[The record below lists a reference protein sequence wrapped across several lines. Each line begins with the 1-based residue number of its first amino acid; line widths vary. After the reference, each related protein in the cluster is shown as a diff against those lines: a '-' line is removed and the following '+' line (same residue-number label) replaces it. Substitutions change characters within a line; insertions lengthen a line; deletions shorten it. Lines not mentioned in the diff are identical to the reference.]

1 MKKTT
6 KFFVIFAILITLAS
20 CSFLTNKTYAVD
32 NIISSGKNF
41 VNEGEGQDNP
51 IDEEALRDT
60 SSYIYNVLFTIA
72 VVLAFVI
79 GMIIGIQ
86 FIMGSVDEKAK
97 IKETLVPYV
106 IGVFII
112 FSAFGIWKIVM
123 SIGNS
128 FEDARVKDDIKI
140 IRTV

>member
-1 MKKTT
+1 MKNKILNILFLTALM
-6 KFFVIFAILITLAS
+6 ILIIYAILP
-20 CSFLTNKTYAVD
+20 CKVYAIE
-32 NIISSGKNF
+32 NIMSSGKDF
-41 VNEGEGQDNP
+41 INEGEGQDNP
-51 IDEEALRDT
+51 INEEALRDT
-60 SSYIYNVLFTIA
+60 SSYIYNILFTIA
-72 VVLAFVI
+72 VVIAFII
-79 GMIIGIQ
+79 GTIIGIQ

-97 IKETLVPYV
+97 IKETLVPFV

-128 FEDARVKDDIKI
+128 FEDAKLKETKI

>member
-1 MKKTT
+1 MKNKILNVLILTILM
-6 KFFVIFAILITLAS
+6 VVMIYAILPY
-20 CSFLTNKTYAVD
+20 KVYAIED
-32 NIISSGKNF
+32 IMSSAKNF
-41 VNEGEGQDNP
+41 IDEGESQDNP
-51 IDEEALRDT
+51 IDEKALKDT

-72 VVLAFVI
+72 IIIAFAI

-86 FIMGSVDEKAK
+86 FIIGSVDEKAK

-112 FSAFGIWKIVM
+112 FSAFAIWKIAM

-128 FEDARVKDDIKI
+128 FENAKIENTSSIIKI
-140 IRTV
+140 V

>member
-1 MKKTT
+1 MKNKL
-6 KFFVIFAILITLAS
+6 IRNLLIIMLIILVLYT
-20 CSFLTNKTYAVD
+20 FLPNKIYAVD

-51 IDEEALRDT
+51 IDEKALKDT

-72 VVLAFVI
+72 VVIAFVI

-112 FSAFGIWKIVM
+112 FSAFGIWKTVM

-128 FEDARVKDDIKI
+128 FEDARVKDDIRI

>member
-1 MKKTT
+1 MKNKLT
-6 KFFVIFAILITLAS
+6 KNLFIIILVTLVLCA
-20 CSFLTNKTYAVD
+20 FLPNKIYAVD
-32 NIISSGKNF
+32 NIISSGKDF
-41 VNEGEGQDNP
+41 VNKGEGQDNP

>member
-51 IDEEALRDT
+51 IDEKALKNT

-86 FIMGSVDEKAK
+86 FIIGSVDEKAK

-128 FEDARVKDDIKI
+128 FENARVEKTKI
-140 IRTV
+140 VRTV

>member
-1 MKKTT
+1 MKNKLT
-6 KFFVIFAILITLAS
+6 KNLFIIILVTLVLCA
-20 CSFLTNKTYAVD
+20 FLPNKIYAVD
-32 NIISSGKNF
+32 NIISSGKDF
-41 VNEGEGQDNP
+41 VNKGEEQDNP

-112 FSAFGIWKIVM
+112 FSAFGIWKIIM

>member
-1 MKKTT
+1 MKNKLV
-6 KFFVIFAILITLAS
+6 KNLFIIILITLVLCA
-20 CSFLTNKTYAVD
+20 FLPNKIYAVD

-41 VNEGEGQDNP
+41 INEGEGQDNP
-51 IDEEALRDT
+51 IDEGALRDT

-72 VVLAFVI
+72 VVI

-106 IGVFII
+106 IGVFVI

-128 FEDARVKDDIKI
+128 FEDARVEKTKI
-140 IRTV
+140 VRTV

>member
-6 KFFVIFAILITLAS
+6 KILIIFTILIVLMS
-20 CSFLTNKTYAVD
+20 CSFLTKKTYAVD

-128 FEDARVKDDIKI
+128 FEDARAKDDIKI

>member
-1 MKKTT
+1 MKNKLT
-6 KFFVIFAILITLAS
+6 KNLFIIILVTLVLCA
-20 CSFLTNKTYAVD
+20 FLPNKIYAVD
-32 NIISSGKNF
+32 NIISSGKDF
-41 VNEGEGQDNP
+41 VNKGEEQDNP

>member
-51 IDEEALRDT
+51 IDEKALKNT

-86 FIMGSVDEKAK
+86 FIIGSVDEKAK

>member
-1 MKKTT
+1 MKNKLVKNLFIT
-6 KFFVIFAILITLAS
+6 ILITLILCA
-20 CSFLTNKTYAVD
+20 FLPNKTYAVD
-32 NIISSGKNF
+32 DIVSSGQDFISK
-41 VNEGEGQDNP
+41 GEEQDNP

-86 FIMGSVDEKAK
+86 FIIGSVDEKAK

>member
-1 MKKTT
+1 MKNKLVKNLFIT
-6 KFFVIFAILITLAS
+6 ILITLILCA
-20 CSFLTNKTYAVD
+20 FLPNKTYAVD
-32 NIISSGKNF
+32 DIVSSGQDFISK
-41 VNEGEGQDNP
+41 GEGQDNP
-51 IDEEALRDT
+51 IDEKALKNT

-86 FIMGSVDEKAK
+86 FIIGSVDEKAK

-128 FEDARVKDDIKI
+128 FENAKVEKTKI
-140 IRTV
+140 VRTV

>member
-51 IDEEALRDT
+51 IDEKALKNT

-86 FIMGSVDEKAK
+86 FIIGSVDEKAK

-128 FEDARVKDDIKI
+128 FENARIEKTKI
-140 IRTV
+140 VRTV

>member
-1 MKKTT
+1 
-6 KFFVIFAILITLAS
+6 
-20 CSFLTNKTYAVD
+20 
-32 NIISSGKNF
+32 
-41 VNEGEGQDNP
+41 
-51 IDEEALRDT
+51 
-60 SSYIYNVLFTIA
+60 
-72 VVLAFVI
+72 
-79 GMIIGIQ
+79 MIIGIQ
-86 FIMGSVDEKAK
+86 FIVGSVDEKAK

-140 IRTV
+140 TRTV

>member
-1 MKKTT
+1 MKNKILNILFLTALM
-6 KFFVIFAILITLAS
+6 ILIIYAILP
-20 CSFLTNKTYAVD
+20 CKVYAIE
-32 NIISSGKNF
+32 NIMSSGKDFINK
-41 VNEGEGQDNP
+41 GEGQDNP

-60 SSYIYNVLFTIA
+60 SSYIYNILFTIA
-72 VVLAFVI
+72 VVIAFII
-79 GMIIGIQ
+79 GTIIGIQ

-97 IKETLVPYV
+97 IKETLVPFI

-128 FEDARVKDDIKI
+128 FEDAKLKETKI

>member
-1 MKKTT
+1 MKNKLVKNLFIT
-6 KFFVIFAILITLAS
+6 ILITLILCA
-20 CSFLTNKTYAVD
+20 FLPNKIYAVD
-32 NIISSGKNF
+32 NIISSGKDF
-41 VNEGEGQDNP
+41 VNKGEGQDNP